1 MRNLKEI
8 TPILVGIELGQDLY
22 IPDYANNPLMLF
34 KKNCPIWIKINED
47 GDCIVHP
54 ISDEENWEDEIDA
67 VIRENIEKD
76 KWVIYAPLSD
86 EYKKALKIKTN
97 DDYNLSCV
105 AIDGYGKIKAAIII
119 DKDSDGRMIIRKI
132 IGSEQ
137 KHIGL
142 LATHIRVSKDNLDK
156 YKSQLL
162 WYSPH
167 KDDNY
172 SGLLGM
178 VKNENGDYFWQFE

>member
-67 VIRENIEKD
+67 VIRENIEKGKESIEKEIKRIGFNYED
-76 KWVIYAPLSD
+76 LFLEIYKNCEIKPVINQIETHVMWQQWKMHEFLKKYNCIHESRSPL
-86 EYKKALKIKTN
+86 
-97 DDYNLSCV
+97 
-105 AIDGYGKIKAAIII
+105 
-119 DKDSDGRMIIRKI
+119 
-132 IGSEQ
+132 
-137 KHIGL
+137 
-142 LATHIRVSKDNLDK
+142 
-156 YKSQLL
+156 
-162 WYSPH
+162 
-167 KDDNY
+167 
-172 SGLLGM
+172 
-178 VKNENGDYFWQFE
+178 